1 MKTGISTQH
10 ERDDSLGAVNE
21 YRAII
26 EFLANGCEVFKNV
39 RQHGCIDIVVIHP
52 DGTIEK
58 LDVKTRCERK
68 RDGSP
73 IHRSLSDKQKQ
84 WGVKLFYIDE
94 NHEGHYHP
102 PKGIYHDK

>member
-39 RQHGCIDIVVIHP
+39 RQHGCIDIVVIH
-52 DGTIEK
+52 
-58 LDVKTRCERK
+58 
-68 RDGSP
+68 
-73 IHRSLSDKQKQ
+73 HA
-84 WGVKLFYIDE
+84 WGCV
-94 NHEGHYHP
+94 
-102 PKGIYHDK
+102 

>member
-39 RQHGCIDIVVIHP
+39 RQHGCIEIVVIHP

-73 IHRSLSDKQKQ
+73 IHRSLSDKQNQ

-102 PKGIYHDK
+102 PKGIYNDK

>member
-1 MKTGISTQH
+1 MKTGSSKRH
-10 ERDDSLGAVNE
+10 EYNDYLGSINE
-21 YRAII
+21 HRAII

-39 RQHGCIDIVVIHP
+39 RQHGCIDIIVLHP
-52 DGTIEK
+52 NGTVEK

-73 IHRSLSDKQKQ
+73 IHRSLSNKQKQ

-102 PKGIYHDK
+102 PKGIHEK